1 MDQIIRMIAKD
12 APIKAMAIRA
22 TELVQRAQEIHQTF
36 PVATAALGRTLM
48 ATSMIGNTLKEKN
61 GSVTIRIN
69 GGGPLGTILAVSDS
83 TGNVRGYV
91 QEGQITLPSKAPGK
105 LDVGTAVGTNGSL
118 TVIKDLCLREPYVGT
133 IPLVSGEI
141 AEDITAYF
149 AESEQI
155 PTACALG
162 VLVDRDYSV
171 LTAGGYMIQLLPG
184 ADAEVVEAIEAG
196 IAELGQVTPALQSGL
211 SSEELLRKVLSR
223 FELELLE
230 TTPVEY
236 RCYCSRERMET
247 ALISM
252 GKEELHAI
260 LEEQGKA
267 ELSCQFCDTVH
278 RFDASELGALLAS
291 LNQEC

>member
-12 APIKAMAIRA
+12 APIKAMAISA
-22 TELVQRAQEIHQTF
+22 TGLVQRAQEIHGTF

-48 ATSMIGNTLKEKN
+48 AASMIGNTLKAKD
-61 GSVTIRIN
+61 GSVTIRLN

-105 LDVGTAVGTNGSL
+105 LDVGTAVGTNGSI

-141 AEDITAYF
+141 AEDVTAYF

-171 LTAGGYMIQLLPG
+171 LTAGGYLIQLLPG

-196 IAELGQVTPALQSGL
+196 IQELGQVTPALQSGL
-211 SSEELLRKVLSR
+211 SSEDLLRKVLSR

-230 TTPVEY
+230 TIPVDY

-252 GKEELHAI
+252 GRDELRAI
-260 LEEQGKA
+260 LEEQGMA

-278 RFDASELGALLAS
+278 RFDDSELTALLAS
-291 LNQEC
+291 LDRVD